1 MAKLSTSKTYV
12 IAEAGCEHAGSIERA
27 KELID
32 VATYAE
38 ADCVKFQLFYPEE
51 VGEKVWNRIK
61 DFHLSASGMN
71 VLRSY
76 AKNLGI
82 DFLCSAFGMHSLEE
96 ISAMGCK
103 AVKVPAPCNE
113 NIEYLVDAVR
123 RFNKVFV
130 SLGMCTG
137 DQFYTILERTPW
149 PDRKTIEFLH
159 CTSAYPCPYDQVNLN
174 VLNTTWKGS
183 LIYSG
188 LSDHTLGIN
197 IPLAAVALGA
207 RVIEK
212 HFTLGYGPDA
222 DMALTP
228 EELLGM
234 VRGIRQV
241 EQAMGDGIKRIEESE
256 RELLCRKTL

>member
-51 VGEKVWNRIK
+51 VGAKVWNKIK
-61 DFHLSASGMN
+61 KFHLGYTDMIKLSA
-71 VLRSY
+71 Y
-76 AKNLGI
+76 AETKDI
-82 DFLCSAFGMHSLEE
+82 DFLCSAFGLRSLNAL
-96 ISAMGCK
+96 SGLCK
-103 AVKVPAPCNE
+103 SIKVPAPCNE
-113 NIEYLVDAVR
+113 NMEYLINAVR
-123 RFNKVFV
+123 LFNKVFV

-149 PDRKTIEFLH
+149 PNRKAIEFLH

-188 LSDHTLGIN
+188 LSDHTLGIH